1 MSSARFQS
9 EHQSQFLVSPVLRI
23 ALFVGVSIHLIGFL
37 VFRVQT
43 GDLPG
48 REPEPALVRYVSPVT
63 LASDLALQEQ
73 AELMD
78 SAPLFVPTRWNAS
91 QEIVALTSD
100 RLSQRFALFE
110 PKIDLL
116 TTLQPQEKIIVSNR
130 EVETPLDLLGLR
142 YWSVFKDFGTSDQTV
157 EPFVDAV
164 LTAEVLQLDRGAAA
178 RPSII
183 SVDSPELSALRA
195 DAPAV
200 LQLRVSGEGRS
211 LGASLLV
218 ESSGSEEFDTAARNW
233 LQQQAGL
240 GQLPAGYLWVRVYGA
255 N

>member
-1 MSSARFQS
+1 MSSESFQS

-48 REPEPALVRYVSPVT
+48 REPEPALVRYVSSVT

-78 SAPLFVPTRWNAS
+78 SAPLFIPTRWNAS
-91 QEIVALTSD
+91 QEVAALTRD
-100 RLSQRFALFE
+100 RLGQRFAPFE
-110 PKIDLL
+110 PQIDLL
-116 TTLQPQEKIIVSNR
+116 AALQPEGVSLAAAR
-130 EVETPLDLLGLR
+130 EVQTPLDLLGLR
-142 YWSVFKDFGTSDQTV
+142 YWSIFKDFGASDRAL
-157 EPFVDAV
+157 EPFVDAAPM
-164 LTAEVLQLDRGAAA
+164 AEVLQLDRGASAQPVILA
-178 RPSII
+178 
-183 SVDSPELSALRA
+183 VDAPELSALRA
-195 DAPAV
+195 DAPV
-200 LQLRVSGEGRS
+200 ELQVRVSGEGRS
-211 LGASLLV
+211 LGAALLV
-218 ESSGSEEFDTAARNW
+218 KSSGSEAFDRAARDW
-233 LQQQAGL
+233 LQQQVSL